1 MEYFDIVNEQD
12 IIVGKA
18 SREECHKNPEL
29 IHRATNV
36 FIFNSEKLDHI
47 MRIKRTS
54 AVDTEHGK
62 WTILV
67 GEHNTLEETYEHS
80 IRRGLREELGI
91 KKIDCKE
98 ISYVLIKMKYQS
110 EYHKNYIAVYKD
122 DIKNLKLCEEE
133 IEKVEFIR
141 VSDLL
146 EDIKINKENYVSYI
160 ENALETITS
169 FISK

>member
-1 MEYFDIVNEQD
+1 M
-12 IIVGKA
+12 
-18 SREECHKNPEL
+18 
-29 IHRATNV
+29 

-47 MRIKRTS
+47 LRIKRTS
-54 AVDTEHGK
+54 TVDTEQGK

-67 GEHNTLEETYEHS
+67 GEHNTLGETYEHS

-91 KKIDCKE
+91 KTIDCKE
-98 ISYVLIKMKYQS
+98 ISYILIKMKYQS
-110 EYHKNYIAVYKD
+110 EYHKNYIAVYKW
-122 DIKNLKLCEEE
+122 DIDNLKLCKKE
-133 IEKVEFIR
+133 IEKAEFIK

-146 EDIKINKENYVSYI
+146 EDVKMNKENYVSYI